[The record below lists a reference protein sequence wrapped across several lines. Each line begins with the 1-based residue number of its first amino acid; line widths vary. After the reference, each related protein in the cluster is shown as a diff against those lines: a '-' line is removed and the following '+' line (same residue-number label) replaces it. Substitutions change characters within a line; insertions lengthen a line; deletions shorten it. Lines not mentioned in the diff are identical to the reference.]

1 MMKIKKNDL
10 FIGIYLL
17 AAVLFFI
24 ISIPSWLLDI
34 LLAINILVAMVVLF
48 NSLFAKEVLDM
59 ASFPTMLLF
68 TTIFRISLNVSSTK
82 LILKNGDA
90 GKVVDTFGKFVGGG
104 NLVIGI
110 IIFII
115 LIIVQFIV
123 INKGSERVAEVT
135 ARFTLDAM
143 AGKQMAIDSDLN
155 TGAITDKEAAERRK
169 KLQQENSFFGSMD
182 GATKYVKGDATA
194 GLIITGINLVGGIV
208 MGMVYGGLSI
218 NDALSKYT
226 ILTIG
231 DGLCSQIPSL
241 LISLA
246 TGILVTKASS
256 DGELGDEI
264 VGQLFS
270 MDRVLI
276 MVGAALSV
284 LGILTPLPWYI
295 FVPLGAALIFY
306 GRKLGTKAGEAKIEE
321 SAEQEENEAQEI
333 RKPENVVSLLNV
345 DPIELEFGYGI
356 IPLADV
362 NQGGDLLDRVVMI
375 RRQIALEL
383 GAVVPIIRLR
393 DNIQLNPNQY
403 VIKIKGIQVSEG
415 EILFDH
421 YMAMN
426 PGYVE
431 EEITGIPTFEPS
443 FHLPAIW
450 ITESQRERAESLGYT
465 VVDPPSIIATHL
477 TEVIRQHIAELLTR
491 QDVQNLINNI
501 KDNNST
507 LIDELVPKLMGIG
520 EIQKVLQNLLEEGIS
535 IRDLVTIL
543 ETLADHAAVTRDPDI
558 LTEYA
563 RQGLKRAISSKYF
576 TVGEVTNVVTVDPA
590 IEQEIMN
597 SVKNT
602 EQGSYLSLDPERS
615 KKIVEALGNELK
627 KLEDM
632 GKNPIVITSPIVRM
646 YFRNL
651 AKDYY
656 KDIIVISY
664 NEVESNVELQ
674 SVGMVTA

>member
-1 MMKIKKNDL
+1 MKLKKNDL
-10 FIGIYLL
+10 FMGIYILS
-17 AAVLFFI
+17 AVLFFI

-34 LLAINILVAMVVLF
+34 LLAFNIMVALIILF
-48 NSLFAKEVLDM
+48 NSLYAKEVLDM
-59 ASFPTMLLF
+59 AAFPTMLLF

-82 LILKNGDA
+82 MILRDGYA
-90 GKVVDTFGKFVGGG
+90 GHVVATFGEFVGGG
-104 NLVIGI
+104 NLVIGT
-110 IIFII
+110 IIFIV

-123 INKGSERVAEVT
+123 INKGSERVSEVT

-194 GLIITGINLVGGIV
+194 GLIITAINLVGGII
-208 MGMVYGGLSI
+208 MGMMYRGQSV
-218 NDALSKYT
+218 NEALSTYA

-241 LISLA
+241 LISLS
-246 TGILVTKASS
+246 TGILVTKVSS
-256 DGELGDEI
+256 EGELGDEM

-270 MDRVLI
+270 IDRVLI
-276 MVGAALSV
+276 MVGAALAF
-284 LGILTPLPWYI
+284 LGALTPLPIYI
-295 FVPLGAALIFY
+295 FVPLGILLIVY
-306 GRKLGTKAGEAKIEE
+306 GRKLKDKSGEATIEE
-321 SAEQEENEAQEI
+321 MAEAEETEAQEI

-450 ITESQRERAESLGYT
+450 ITESQRERAESMGYT

-501 KDNNST
+501 KDNNSA
-507 LIDELVPKLMGIG
+507 LIDELVPKLLGIG

-535 IRDLVTIL
+535 IRDLVTIF
-543 ETLADHAAVTRDPDI
+543 ETLADHAAVTRDTDI
-558 LTEYA
+558 LTEYV
-563 RQGLKRAISSKYF
+563 RQSLKRAISGKYF
-576 TVGEVTNVVTVDPA
+576 PPNEVTNVITLDPKV
-590 IEQEIMN
+590 EQEIMGA
-597 SVKNT
+597 VKNT
-602 EQGSYLSLDPERS
+602 EQGSYLSLDPARTKAIMDS
-615 KKIVEALGNELK
+615 LGEELK

-632 GKNPIVITSPIVRM
+632 GKNPIVITSPIVRL
-646 YFRNL
+646 YFKKL
-651 AKDYY
+651 ASDYY

-664 NEVESNVELQ
+664 NEVESNIELQ

>member
-1 MMKIKKNDL
+1 MKIKKNDL

-231 DGLCSQIPSL
+231 DGLSSQIPSL

-576 TVGEVTNVVTVDPA
+576 TVGEVTNVVTVDSA

>member
-1 MMKIKKNDL
+1 MKIKKNDL

-90 GKVVDTFGKFVGGG
+90 GKVIDTFGKFVGGG

-231 DGLCSQIPSL
+231 DGLSSQIPSL

-246 TGILVTKASS
+246 TGVLVTKASS

-627 KLEDM
+627 KLENM

>member
-1 MMKIKKNDL
+1 MKIKKNDL

-231 DGLCSQIPSL
+231 DGLSSQIPSL

-246 TGILVTKASS
+246 TGVLVTKASS

-477 TEVIRQHIAELLTR
+477 TEVIRQRIAELLTR